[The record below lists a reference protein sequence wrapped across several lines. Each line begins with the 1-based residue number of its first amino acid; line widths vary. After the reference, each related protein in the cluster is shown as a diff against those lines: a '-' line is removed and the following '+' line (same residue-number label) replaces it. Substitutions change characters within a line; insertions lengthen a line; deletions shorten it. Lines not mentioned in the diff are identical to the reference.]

1 MFDELLSTFQQDA
14 NVFVV
19 DWAGGAKKI
28 VYYKAVANTRVVA
41 ALIVQFIQAL
51 EAHARTKPADI
62 TLIGHSLGAHISGYV
77 GEDIHGIGRITGWL
91 ITHTMFSRSF

>member
-77 GEDIHGIGRITGWL
+77 GENIHGIGRITGRL
-91 ITHTMFSRSF
+91 ITHAMFSRSF